1 MPLFTQALNIE
12 SGQVGLIPLAFVF
25 AWILHMVMQTLNPME
40 IQMQLKDKTLIWL
53 RAPWEQATGY

>member
-1 MPLFTQALNIE
+1 MPLFTQALNTE

-40 IQMQLKDKTLIWL
+40 I
-53 RAPWEQATGY
+53 